1 MFKHIKSLLP
11 VLFVILV
18 SGCSTNSS
26 KFWFQSTD
34 ALIAQGNYKKALKQ
48 LQEDNQQQDAIYKKI
63 QKRDTLEA
71 RKLMQTIHGNI
82 NQKHWGKA
90 KSNLKKLKEYHS
102 WQPQFSSIEKKL
114 ISQKANERRLIET
127 ELALS
132 EAQLLDA
139 QFSLLDFEK
148 RVSNSSWSIK
158 EMQLTHNKNKLA
170 SYLYELSIDAIAA
183 QDYERARNAYN
194 QALKLNNQ
202 LHQSALSKSINE
214 GIKKP
219 NQNAIL
225 DRQTSLL
232 NALNLAL
239 EKYDYDQIINL
250 QSILTNAPFKGPAVK
265 KAIKQA
271 NATRQK
277 QAKRL
282 DKQADAVYRQ
292 GKVTDAIKLW
302 KEAEKLAPS
311 LTTVQDKL
319 ARANRV
325 HKKLI
330 KLRAITEQ

>member
-1 MFKHIKSLLP
+1 MKFRWILLLFFILIFAFQSKNILTFAGVELGAYLGFKDLDK
-11 VLFVILV
+11 
-18 SGCSTNSS
+18 NSS
-26 KFWFQSTD
+26 GF
-34 ALIAQGNYKKALKQ
+34 
-48 LQEDNQQQDAIYKKI
+48 
-63 QKRDTLEA
+63 
-71 RKLMQTIHGNI
+71 
-82 NQKHWGKA
+82 
-90 KSNLKKLKEYHS
+90 
-102 WQPQFSSIEKKL
+102 IEKEEW
-114 ISQKANERRLIET
+114 SQGM
-127 ELALS
+127 
-132 EAQLLDA
+132 
-139 QFSLLDFEK
+139 FSLLDFEK

-170 SYLYELSIDAIAA
+170 SHLYELSIDAIAA
-183 QDYERARNAYN
+183 QDYERARHTYN

-265 KAIKQA
+265 RAIKQA
-271 NATRQK
+271 NAARQK
-277 QAKRL
+277 QAKQL

-311 LTTVQDKL
+311 LTAVQDKL

-330 KLRAITEQ
+330 KLRAFTEQ